1 MGLVVARLYFDWN
14 ATTPPLR
21 AAVEAMLAAYEGA
34 WGNPSSVHA
43 EGRAAKARLEEARA
57 EIAALVDARP
67 LDVVLTSGGT
77 EASNLAITSPFDDG
91 QGAMVL
97 APIEHAS
104 VVTLARALA
113 RRGVAVHFAK
123 VRRSGE
129 VDVDDVAKLVAASK
143 NLRLVAI
150 QAVNGETGIVQ
161 PFEAIAALAHARG
174 AVVHVDAI
182 QAVGRIDAPPGGWL
196 AHADT
201 VALAAH
207 KIRGPKGIGALA
219 TRPGHPLRPLLLGG
233 SQERGL
239 RPGTQDA
246 ALAAGFAVAARAA
259 REGLAD
265 YRAVATRRDAFERG
279 LLAIGDGLQVAVN
292 GEGPRVSRVAHV
304 VNVSFRGWTSP
315 ELVAA
320 LDLEGLAASGGS
332 ACHAG
337 IPEASATLTAM
348 WAEHGDEVWRL
359 AGPVRFS
366 LPPWTSD
373 EDVERALQIVRR
385 VAVRANSAERV

>member
-1 MGLVVARLYFDWN
+1 MRPVAPRLYFDWN

-21 AAVEAMLAAYEGA
+21 AAIEAMLAAYEGA

-57 EIAALVDARP
+57 EIAALVGARP
-67 LDVVLTSGGT
+67 LDLVLTSGGT
-77 EASNLAITSPFDDG
+77 EASNLAVASPFDDG

-97 APIEHAS
+97 APLEHAS
-104 VVTLARALA
+104 IVTLARALG
-113 RRGVAVHFAK
+113 RRGVDVRFAK

-129 VDVDDVAKLVAASK
+129 VDVDDVARLVAEVR

-161 PFEAIAALAHARG
+161 PYEAIAALAHARG

-182 QAVGRIDAPPGGWL
+182 QAVGRIDAPEGGWL

-201 VALAAH
+201 VSLAAH

-246 ALAAGFAVAARAA
+246 ALAAGFALAARAA
-259 REGLAD
+259 REGLAA
-265 YRAVATRRDAFERG
+265 YRAIVPLRDDFERG
-279 LLAIGDGLQVAVN
+279 LLSLGSGARVARN
-292 GEGPRVSRVAHV
+292 GSGPRVAHV
-304 VNVSFRGWTSP
+304 VNVSFDGWTSP

-337 IPEASATLTAM
+337 VPEPSATLSAM
-348 WAEHGDEVWRL
+348 WGEHAGETWRL
-359 AGPVRFS
+359 AAPVRFS
-366 LPPWTSD
+366 LPPWTTA
-373 EDVERALQIVRR
+373 EDVERALALVRR
-385 VAVRANSAERV
+385 VVVRANPGERA